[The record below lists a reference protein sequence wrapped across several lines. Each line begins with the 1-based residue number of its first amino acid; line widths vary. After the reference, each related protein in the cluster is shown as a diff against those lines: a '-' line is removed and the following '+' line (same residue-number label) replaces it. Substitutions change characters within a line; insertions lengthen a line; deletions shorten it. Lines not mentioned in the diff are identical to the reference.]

1 MVDQQPNAKFEHVYA
16 IVRIDT
22 DMLSSQSLDNAFTIV
37 KALRKREDADKEIDR
52 LNSVN
57 AGKSCSYFVQL
68 CRLEKQTQG
77 T

>member
-1 MVDQQPNAKFEHVYA
+1 
-16 IVRIDT
+16 
-22 DMLSSQSLDNAFTIV
+22 MLSSQSLDNAFTIV